1 MWEGFLFYGTI
12 EAFMEAGFILLM
24 SWKQWTGQYT
34 MLAQL
39 PVFTSEDLAQQF
51 FIPLQGHMSNPEVN

>member
-1 MWEGFLFYGTI
+1 
-12 EAFMEAGFILLM
+12 
-24 SWKQWTGQYT
+24 
-34 MLAQL
+34 MLALL